1 MVPRNLKGGEKMKR
15 LFVGLDVS
23 KGDLEVS
30 ATIDGKTVV
39 SSRSVRNNEPGWQ
52 VLIKWS
58 RKNAGRLGCEG
69 LHYCLEATGIYSE
82 GVLEYLQEQP
92 DSIVSRVNP
101 AQIKAFAQSRLLRTK
116 TDKVDAALIS
126 FYAALVMPA
135 ATEKMPVDLK
145 ELRSMVRH
153 LEYLVERRAQAK
165 TRLESA
171 SNTLVV
177 KSIEEAIGHDDGQI
191 KEMERKIR
199 DHIDKHKG
207 LSEKIDLLKTIP
219 GISDTTARVLLC
231 EFNMAVQEGRISA
244 KAQTAHAGLAP
255 GQRQSGTSVKGKS
268 RICKT
273 GNSRLR
279 KCAYL
284 PALSAIQYNSLVK
297 GFYERLVS
305 RGKPK
310 MVAVIAAMRKLIVL
324 AIGVLNNGVPFDP
337 DWVSKS
343 LKTA

>member
-1 MVPRNLKGGEKMKR
+1 MKR

-23 KGDLEVS
+23 KGDLEV
-30 ATIDGKTVV
+30 AVTVDGKAIAST
-39 SSRSVRNNEPGWQ
+39 RSVRNNESGWQ
-52 VLIKWS
+52 VLVKWAL
-58 RKNAGRLGCEG
+58 KNAGRLGCNEV
-69 LHYCLEATGIYSE
+69 HYCLEATGVYSE

-92 DSIVSRVNP
+92 DSVVSMVNP

-135 ATEKMPVDLK
+135 ATEKMSAELK
-145 ELRSMVRH
+145 ELRSLVRH
-153 LEYLVERRAQAK
+153 LEYLIERRTQAK
-165 TRLESA
+165 TRLEA
-171 SNTLVV
+171 AHNALVV
-177 KSIEEAIGHDDGQI
+177 KSIEEAIGHDDEQI

-199 DHIDKHKG
+199 DHVDKHKG
-207 LSEKIDLLKTIP
+207 LRDKIDLLKTIP
-219 GISDTTARVLLC
+219 GISDTTARILLC
-231 EFNMAVQEGRISA
+231 EFNMAGQEGRISA
-244 KAQTAHAGLAP
+244 RAQTAHAGLAP

-284 PALSAIQYNSLVK
+284 PALSATRCNPLVRV
-297 GFYERLVS
+297 FYERLVS

-310 MVAVIAAMRKLIVL
+310 MVALIAAMRKLLVL
-324 AIGVLNNGVPFDP
+324 AIGVLNNGVPFDR
-337 DWVSKS
+337 DWITRRS
-343 LKTA
+343 LKNA